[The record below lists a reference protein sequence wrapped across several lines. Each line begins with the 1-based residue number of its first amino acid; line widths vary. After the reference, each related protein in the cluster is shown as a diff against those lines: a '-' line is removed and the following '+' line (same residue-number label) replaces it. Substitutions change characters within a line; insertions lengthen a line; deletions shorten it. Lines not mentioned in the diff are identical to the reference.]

1 MRDLQL
7 GCCGSWALACSAFLM
22 SNGSRPIFT
31 SASTHER
38 PKDSA
43 MPFVIHPFDTPAA
56 TPNWHRIIGEVMG
69 GVSVSPMRL
78 SHV

>member
-1 MRDLQL
+1 MGAGLF
-7 GCCGSWALACSAFLM
+7 GFLDVQWKQTHFA
-22 SNGSRPIFT
+22 R
-31 SASTHER
+31 ASTHER

-56 TPNWHRIIGEVMG
+56 TPNWHAILGKVMG